1 MEKKKRRYLIAL
13 VGCIAAMFLW
23 IFVAVFLTGGRDF
36 GEFLPRDRT
45 VFIGLAVVEGITT
58 FFAFFFAVKLGKM
71 NQYQR
76 PAEPISLTKAE
87 RVRARR
93 GGLMAAASLVIS
105 LALYILGIF
114 LWKEN
119 PGLPFGG
126 AKAALGAL
134 FTLGA
139 LLIVFSLLGV
149 WRMKKRYNSMS
160 VAQMQDF
167 LLSHREQAEQTAARK
182 LKGLQTRRRL
192 ANGYAVFLG
201 LLGAALAL
209 FSGWV
214 YQSDDFAVP
223 REFFCAFLILAAFD
237 QLQFPI
243 PKAVVEELENVLPE
257 DEYPNLYRIAREAAR
272 KNGCTGEIRVVAV
285 PENTVG
291 IGCIRNTYLVRM
303 GVLTMSMLTEEELYA
318 VLLHEFFHV
327 SSASGSANR
336 EADYASFLNEGRN
349 LHVVSNLTNL
359 YYGLLDLSYAME
371 YELYRYAASVGNEYR
386 ADGLMSSCA
395 GAAASS
401 LLKIKYY
408 DLFVWES
415 EAMDRPCLW
424 EPETPCTTVL
434 RDEMARFRACVDSRR
449 ADWNDLTKREIQAR
463 SSSHPTIWARI
474 QNLGFQELPEL
485 CWDETSE
492 GQKALAF
499 MDGRIVRNVEKQYSQ
514 AREEHY
520 LTPLERVASWE
531 AAGSSLVAEECPD
544 VLQDLRS
551 LGRETEAM
559 RLCDRTIAELTPI
572 AASSARFI
580 RGAHRLHCYDVG
592 GLEDLYAAIRE
603 NSNYIDEGLEL
614 IGTFCCLTG
623 MQEELDVYREKA
635 VQISQ
640 RQKDEFSQLETLRK
654 KDNLSEEHLP
664 EGMLEDILAYIGT
677 VSQDSIEK
685 IYLVRK
691 TISANFFTSA
701 FVIRFLPDTEES
713 TREEVLHR
721 IFRYLDTSTDWQFSL
736 FSYEEVPR
744 GTVERVP
751 NSCVFQK

>member
-1 MEKKKRRYLIAL
+1 MEKKKRRYLAAL
-13 VGCIAAMFLW
+13 IGCIAAMFLW
-23 IFVAVFLTGGRDF
+23 ILVAVLLTGGRDV
-36 GEFLPRDRT
+36 GEFLPGDKQ
-45 VFIGLAVVEGITT
+45 VLIGLAVVEGITILFT
-58 FFAFFFAVKLGKM
+58 FFFAVKLGKM

-76 PAEPISLTKAE
+76 PAPPISLTKAE

-93 GGLMAAASLVIS
+93 GFLMAAGSLVLS
-105 LALYILGIF
+105 FALYILGIIF
-114 LWKEN
+114 WKMM
-119 PGLPFGG
+119 PGLSCDG
-126 AKAALGAL
+126 AKAALGAG
-134 FTLGA
+134 FVLGV
-139 LLIVFSLLGV
+139 LLLVGSLLGV
-149 WRMKKRYNSMS
+149 WRMKKKYNGMS
-160 VAQMQDF
+160 VAEMQSL

-182 LKGLQTRRRL
+182 LRGLQTRRRL
-192 ANGYAVFLG
+192 ANGYGVFLG
-201 LLGAALAL
+201 LLGAGLAL
-209 FSGWV
+209 FSGWA
-214 YQSDDFAVP
+214 YQSDDLAVP

-243 PKAVVEELENVLPE
+243 PKAVVEELEDVLPE
-257 DEYPNLYRIAREAAR
+257 NDYPDLYRIAREAAR
-272 KNGCTGEIRVVAV
+272 KNGCTGEIRIVAV

-291 IGCIRNTYLVRM
+291 IGYVRDTYLVRM
-303 GVLTMSMLTEEELYA
+303 GVLTMSMLTEDELYA

-336 EADYASFLNEGRN
+336 EADYVSFLNEGRN
-349 LHVVSNLTNL
+349 PHVISNLTNL
-359 YYGLLDLSYAME
+359 YYRLLDLSYAME
-371 YELYRYAASVGNEYR
+371 YELYRYVASVGTEYR
-386 ADGLMSSCA
+386 ADALMSSCA

-408 DLFVWES
+408 DLFAWES
-415 EAMDRPCLW
+415 EAMDSPCLR
-424 EPETPCTTVL
+424 EPETPCATVL

-474 QNLGFQELPEL
+474 QNLGFSELPEL
-485 CWDETSE
+485 RWEETAE

-499 MDGRIVRNVEKQYSQ
+499 MDGRIAQNVEKQYAQS
-514 AREEHY
+514 REECY
-520 LTPLERVASWE
+520 LKPLERVSAWE
-531 AAGSSLVAEECPD
+531 AAGRPLVAEEYPD
-544 VLQDLRS
+544 LIQDLRA
-551 LGRETEAM
+551 LGRETEAI
-559 RLCDRTIAELTPI
+559 RLCDRAIAELTPI

-580 RGAHRLHCYDVG
+580 RGAHRLHCYDAG

-614 IGTFCCLTG
+614 IGSFCCMAG

-635 VQISQ
+635 VEIGQ
-640 RQKDEFSQLETLRK
+640 RQKDEFSQIDTLSK
-654 KDNLSEEHLP
+654 KDDLSEEHLP
-664 EGMLEDILAYIGT
+664 EGMLEGILSYIGT
-677 VSQDSIEK
+677 ISQDSIEK

-691 TISANFFTSA
+691 TISASFFTSA

-736 FSYEEVPR
+736 FSYEEIPK
-744 GTVERVP
+744 GTVERVQ